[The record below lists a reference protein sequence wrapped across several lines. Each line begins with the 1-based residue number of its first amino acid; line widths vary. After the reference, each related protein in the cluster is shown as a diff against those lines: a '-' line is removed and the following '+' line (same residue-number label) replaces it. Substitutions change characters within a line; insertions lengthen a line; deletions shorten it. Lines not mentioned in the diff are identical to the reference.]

1 MSDETIN
8 PGPTNAPAESP
19 LQAEA
24 AAPVD
29 TMPSL
34 EEALRTA
41 ELKAS
46 EHYDAWLRAK
56 AETEN
61 VRRRAAEDAIKER
74 KFAAEKVASA
84 MRPVKDSLE
93 AALGTENASLETL
106 RSGVELTLKQLQQA
120 FQSASLTEI
129 APQGEKFDPDGL
141 YIKRYVP
148 ELAALGSK
156 YIHAPWTAPPE
167 VLRKA
172 GITLGTTYPGPI
184 VDHSEA
190 RQRALAAFQTLKELK
205 AVCTS

>member
-74 KFAAEKVASA
+74 KFAAEKFASA
-84 MRPVKDSLE
+84 MLPVKDSLE

-120 FQSASLTEI
+120 FQGANLTEV
-129 APQGEKFDPDGL
+129 APQGEKFDPNRHQAISMVESDAEPNTVVQVLQKGYL
-141 YIKRYVP
+141 LHERVIRP
-148 ELAALGSK
+148 ALV
-156 YIHAPWTAPPE
+156 IVA
-167 VLRKA
+167 KA
-172 GITLGTTYPGPI
+172 
-184 VDHSEA
+184 
-190 RQRALAAFQTLKELK
+190 K
-205 AVCTS
+205 AQ